1 MESFVQS
8 RRDSIAGSGS
18 DVLSRI
24 CRGLEKEGLRVEQG
38 TGMLAQS
45 PHPLAL
51 GSALTHPGITTDY
64 SESLLEFITP
74 VASDIS
80 TTLGQLD
87 ELHRFTA
94 TVLDNEIVWGASMPC
109 ILAGESNIPI
119 ASYGSSN
126 VGRMK
131 RVYRN
136 GLGVR
141 YGRMMQ
147 AIAGIHY
154 NFSMPEEFWQAA
166 WENADKPLPLKDF
179 QTQGYLDL
187 IRNFF
192 DRAWLLVYL
201 LGASPAVC
209 ASFLSGNKNHHLLPI
224 DDAANSLY
232 LPNATSLRMGDLGY
246 TSNAQAGL
254 QVCYNDLDNYIA
266 TLRGAIVTPHAAYA
280 DFNVTA
286 DGEQAQLNDS
296 LLQIENEFYSPIRP
310 KRVTKSGE
318 APVVALKRGGIE
330 YIEVRCI
337 DINPF
342 MPLGIDEETIRL
354 IDTFLVNALTTH
366 SPLCDET
373 GQRRNKENLKRVVN
387 LGRDPNLMLSTATG
401 EVALRSLAT
410 DLLDNMAETA
420 QLLDSAI
427 GGNNHARAIAD
438 AKTKVLNP
446 EATPSGRILREMRE
460 KNMPF
465 WRLALNYSQGWHAD
479 FLSRPLDD
487 IVRAELETAASVS
500 ITQQQALEKTAQP
513 DFDDYLRNFYQQY
526 LELA

>member
-1 MESFVQS
+1 LESFVQS
-8 RRDSIAGSGS
+8 RRDSLSGSGGNI
-18 DVLSRI
+18 LSRI
-24 CRGLEKEGLRVEQG
+24 CRGVEKEGLRVNRE

-45 PHPLAL
+45 PHPKAL

-94 TVLDNEIVWGASMPC
+94 TALDNEIVWGASMPC
-109 ILAGESNIPI
+109 IVAGESHIPI
-119 ASYGSSN
+119 AHYGSSN
-126 VGRMK
+126 VGQMK

-136 GLGVR
+136 GLSVR

-154 NFSMPEEFWQAA
+154 NFSMPEEFWLAA
-166 WENADKPLPLKDF
+166 WENAGKPTTLQDF

-224 DDAANSLY
+224 DAAASSLY
-232 LPNATSLRMGDLGY
+232 LPTATSLRMGDVGY

-254 QVCYNDLDNYIA
+254 QVCYNDLNNYIA
-266 TLRGAIVTPHAAYA
+266 TLRSAIVTPHPPYA
-280 DFNVTA
+280 DFKLTA

-318 APVVALKRGGIE
+318 APVVALERGGIE

-342 MPLGIDEETIRL
+342 MPLGIDGNTIRL
-354 IDTFLVNALTTH
+354 IDTFLVNALITD
-366 SPLCDET
+366 SPLCDEE
-373 GQRRNKENLKRVVN
+373 GQRRNQENLKRVVN
-387 LGRDPNLMLSTATG
+387 QGRDPDLMLSTAVG
-401 EVALRSLAT
+401 ETSMRNLAT
-410 DLLDNMAETA
+410 RLLDDMSDTA
-420 QLLDSAI
+420 QALDRAA
-427 GGNNHARAIAD
+427 GGDDYARAIAD
-438 AKTKVLNP
+438 ANVKLFNP
-446 EATPSGRILREMRE
+446 ETTPSGRILQEMQDQ
-460 KNMPF
+460 NMPF
-465 WRLALNYSQGWHAD
+465 WRLALNYSQSWQEN

-500 ITQQQALEKTAQP
+500 ITQQHALENNHQQG
-513 DFDDYLRNFYQQY
+513 FEDYLQNFYRQY
-526 LELA
+526 LEL